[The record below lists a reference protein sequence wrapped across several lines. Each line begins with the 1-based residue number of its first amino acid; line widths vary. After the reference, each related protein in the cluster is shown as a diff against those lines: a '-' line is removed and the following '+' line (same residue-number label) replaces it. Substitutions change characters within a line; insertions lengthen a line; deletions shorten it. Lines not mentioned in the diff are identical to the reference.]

1 MNGSVTENAA
11 RHRPIAL
18 DLCEFAQLVS
28 HIGCGERRGEVV
40 EEDQHVKADVKPPR
54 EVQLVEPWNPCES
67 DEAVVKLP
75 SRCVGGGTA

>member
-11 RHRPIAL
+11 RHKPIAL

-40 EEDQHVKADVKPPR
+40 EEDQHVKADVKPP
-54 EVQLVEPWNPCES
+54 
-67 DEAVVKLP
+67 
-75 SRCVGGGTA
+75 